1 MPDTPCKRL
10 RANLSAALKNDAW
23 LSARTRAMANN
34 GDGWPADAIFEQ
46 VSSGYT
52 YDDILLMPGFV
63 GFGIDDVPPTQT
75 E

>member
-1 MPDTPCKRL
+1 MT
-10 RANLSAALKNDAW
+10 
-23 LSARTRAMANN
+23 NN

-63 GFGIDDVPPTQT
+63 GFGIDDVPSTPTR
-75 E
+75 